1 MEILNQILVQLA
13 EADRFA
19 GAANPHCRRLAI
31 VLLDNIVE
39 LQLRRKSET
48 EFLFDRTTWYS
59 GPRKHSHQTRR
70 AIFRWHKELVAFAER
85 YGWLDSREARVL
97 SYAHRIRNEAYHE
110 GGFNALDGE
119 LAVRMLYALIKR
131 RFPEWRTA
139 RGLLFISPN
148 APVRIEHASED
159 KSGNAPLVTRDEPK
173 KGDILSQSSDIESAA
188 YWEQAIGDVLKYK
201 GTGDT
206 RQLIH
211 ERIVAYLDDLER
223 SMEFIEHD
231 SEGINFFDVISHRM
245 TILTPAFSNAVIDG
259 KSTQSYNYAL
269 NVYAAVL
276 PEEERLLDIIDPRD
290 RAAACHKLFSQHR
303 FDRKFM
309 PKERVRKYRRQ
320 AASVLEMD
328 DARGVQFFLQIE
340 ADLSAKREV
349 VRELVC
355 DLDGHI
361 SHLID
366 AARGK

>member
-19 GAANPHCRRLAI
+19 CAANPHCRRLAV

-39 LQLRRKSET
+39 LQLRRKSEM

-59 GPRKHSHQTRR
+59 GPRKHNHQTRR
-70 AIFRWHKELVAFAER
+70 AIFRWHQELLAFAER
-85 YGWLDSREARVL
+85 QGWLDSGEVRVL
-97 SYAHRIRNEAYHE
+97 AYAHRIRNEAYHE

-119 LAVRMLYALIKR
+119 LAVRMLYALIKK

-139 RGLLFISPN
+139 RGLVFISPN
-148 APVRIEHASED
+148 APVRIERASND
-159 KSGNAPLVTRDEPK
+159 PSGNAPLLTRGEALE
-173 KGDILSQSSDIESAA
+173 GDIFSQSSDIQSAG
-188 YWEQAIGDVLKYK
+188 YWEQAIADVLKYE
-201 GTGDT
+201 GASDT

-211 ERIVAYLDDLER
+211 DRIIAYLDDLER
-223 SMEFIEHD
+223 SMDFIEHD

-245 TILTPAFSNAVIDG
+245 TIFTPAFSHAVIDG

-276 PEEERLLDIIDPRD
+276 PEEERLLDIVDPRD
-290 RAAACHKLFSQHR
+290 RAAACHELFTQHA
-303 FDRKFM
+303 FHRKFM

-320 AASVLEMD
+320 AVRVLQMD
-328 DARGVQFFLQIE
+328 DAAGIELFLKIE
-340 ADLSAKREV
+340 ADLSAKRETV
-349 VRELVC
+349 KELAS

-366 AARGK
+366 LARGK